1 MIELRNVGKIYKSRK
16 SVNTVALQD
25 VSLKFENSGMVFI
38 VGKSGSGKSTLLNIL
53 GGLDSVS
60 SGEIFVE
67 NKNLISLSNKELD
80 SYRNS
85 YVGFIFQEFNILE
98 QYNVYENIE
107 LSLRLQRE
115 EFNKD
120 KVLQILD
127 WLDLNGLEYRK
138 INELSGGQKQRVAIG
153 RAIIKN
159 PKLILA
165 DEPTG
170 NLDFNSGNQVF
181 DILKN
186 ISKEHL
192 VIVVSHNMEAAK
204 KYVDRIIEIQD
215 GRVINDSNVCINSL
229 GNDLTLK
236 DSKLP
241 FKYAFKMSLNSFKF
255 KPLKFFMTVLLTAL
269 SLVFMGVGLTL
280 QFFDKDS
287 LIINTLK
294 DNDVHFI
301 DLSKMAYHEDDRV
314 FLNFDQNDIDFV
326 SSLMDDDINLVYDL
340 FSDALFLN
348 FEFDEQI
355 DNSVNTF
362 YGNDI
367 LNLKIVDVK
376 DSRIIGNVIG
386 KEIFNSDE
394 VIIHKYLADCIIK
407 YGVKGVNGVF
417 KPNNYKE
424 LVESNSYIKLGYNNV
439 KIVGIVDDDDS
450 LYIKAKDNNF
460 FDDDALYD
468 YFIDNYVSKGSYV
481 YTKGFVSN
489 AVLVQ
494 DIEKAYFNSV
504 YVFGYDMSFDNLRTT
519 GDVIHIIEGG
529 NGATRKLEDNEIF
542 LSLNSFYDSAPF
554 KDGLFEFL
562 KDNDNMSFNEAKFMY
577 SSKYFRESI
586 LNKRVIIQD
595 KLSGDKQIFFVAGL
609 IDSDY
614 SYISDKVLK
623 NFTPRQKE
631 IKSVRVFID
640 DYNSLG
646 KLFDVL
652 KFCKE
657 IDKYDTS
664 PQYVFSVD
672 HDTDIYKVIF
682 VYREAKLFIICIC
695 LVFLIFAFMLFSNFL
710 GVSIT
715 NSKKEIGTL
724 RALGAGRNDV
734 FRIFCFES
742 LIIALMS
749 SILGIIGWLIVCSV
763 LNNTVF
769 GKLYFQFEGF
779 IIKPIVPFMLLIF
792 MIFIALIITLGFI
805 NKISKIKP
813 IDAILNK

>member
-1 MIELRNVGKIYKSRK
+1 MIELRNVRKIYKSRK

-204 KYVDRIIEIQD
+204 KYADRIIEIQD

-450 LYIKAKDNNF
+450 L
-460 FDDDALYD
+460 LY
-468 YFIDNYVSKGSYV
+468 
-481 YTKGFVSN
+481 
-489 AVLVQ
+489 
-494 DIEKAYFNSV
+494 
-504 YVFGYDMSFDNLRTT
+504 
-519 GDVIHIIEGG
+519 
-529 NGATRKLEDNEIF
+529 
-542 LSLNSFYDSAPF
+542 
-554 KDGLFEFL
+554 
-562 KDNDNMSFNEAKFMY
+562 
-577 SSKYFRESI
+577 
-586 LNKRVIIQD
+586 
-595 KLSGDKQIFFVAGL
+595 
-609 IDSDY
+609 
-614 SYISDKVLK
+614 
-623 NFTPRQKE
+623 
-631 IKSVRVFID
+631 
-640 DYNSLG
+640 
-646 KLFDVL
+646 
-652 KFCKE
+652 
-657 IDKYDTS
+657 
-664 PQYVFSVD
+664 
-672 HDTDIYKVIF
+672 
-682 VYREAKLFIICIC
+682 
-695 LVFLIFAFMLFSNFL
+695 
-710 GVSIT
+710 
-715 NSKKEIGTL
+715 
-724 RALGAGRNDV
+724 
-734 FRIFCFES
+734 
-742 LIIALMS
+742 
-749 SILGIIGWLIVCSV
+749 
-763 LNNTVF
+763 
-769 GKLYFQFEGF
+769 
-779 IIKPIVPFMLLIF
+779 
-792 MIFIALIITLGFI
+792 
-805 NKISKIKP
+805 
-813 IDAILNK
+813 